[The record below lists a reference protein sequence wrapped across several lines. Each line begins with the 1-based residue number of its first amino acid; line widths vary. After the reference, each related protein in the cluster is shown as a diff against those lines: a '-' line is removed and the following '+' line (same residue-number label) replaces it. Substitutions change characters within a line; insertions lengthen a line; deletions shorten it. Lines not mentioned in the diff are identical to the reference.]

1 MSTPLEMPQLRGLLK
16 ERPRTKMGQIK
27 AVWPQIEQALRAGH
41 TLKAVW
47 ERLQSDGIHI
57 HYNRLSEYVC
67 RLRRR
72 ENAATTTTGPA
83 APQAGKGNPVAA
95 PQLDKRGEERDPAAN
110 LRERLDRPTGFAY
123 RGTGSKEDLV

>member
-1 MSTPLEMPQLRGLLK
+1 MITVLNMSVPPDMPQLRDLLK

-47 ERLQSDGIHI
+47 ERLQSDGIQI
-57 HYNRLSEYVC
+57 HYNRLSEYVG

-72 ENAATTTTGPA
+72 EHATTTTAGPA
-83 APQAGKGNPVAA
+83 PPPAEKGNAVDA
-95 PQLDKRGEERDPAAN
+95 PQLDQRGEERDPAAN
-110 LRERLDRPTGFAY
+110 LRERLGRPTG
-123 RGTGSKEDLV
+123 